1 MMMRFAFPAVA
12 LSALLAVACSKQG
25 AGPDAPVGDSSI
37 DAPDVP
43 GNPGDP
49 GLGAHALRFYHLP
62 GPSHPATIS
71 TPPLAT
77 QASDSTIIVSVGRG
91 ELAAFS
97 QAAAIPTDNM
107 GNSPYLQV
115 DVTRKYTNW
124 PSGTALYQF
133 PSARGGANHV
143 ITTFTP
149 ESDEITMAVVEVVS
163 GSRIQDYKWNEVLQ
177 APLTSLEVTTTGPA
191 TLVAFWWGDG
201 FPRVPQDA
209 TPNNGFVRI
218 DTNAEQMDS
227 FVQCAVAVK
236 NVTEPGKYSVT
247 WTAMP
252 AQGAQ
257 MWLVAVQ

>member
-1 MMMRFAFPAVA
+1 MMMRLAAISVV
-12 LSALLAVACSKQG
+12 LGALLAAGCSKQG
-25 AGPDAPVGDSSI
+25 AGPDAPVSDSS
-37 DAPDVP
+37 APDVP
-43 GNPGDP
+43 GIPGNP
-49 GLGAHALRFYHLP
+49 GLGAHSLVYYKLNQDPTAR
-62 GPSHPATIS
+62 A
-71 TPPLAT
+71 LAT
-77 QASDSTIIVSVGRG
+77 EAMSVQPSGSTIIVSVGRG

-97 QAAAIPTDNM
+97 ESAAIPTDNM
-107 GNSPYLQV
+107 GNSPYRQV
-115 DVTRKYTNW
+115 DVTRKYMNW

-149 ESDEITMAVVEVVS
+149 ENDEITMAAVEVVS
-163 GSRIQDYKWNEVLQ
+163 SSRIQDYKWNEVLQ

-201 FPRVPQDA
+201 FPRIPQDA
-209 TPNNGFVRI
+209 KPNNGFVRI
-218 DTNAEQMDS
+218 DTNAEETDS

-236 NVTEPGKYSVT
+236 NVAEPGKYNVT
-247 WTAMP
+247 WTATP